1 MQYRSMEEKDC
12 QAVQALFEACFS
24 HPWKQE
30 AILETL
36 HTEGYVSLVAETND
50 KVAGYIGY
58 RSVLDEADIT
68 NVAVCPALR
77 KKGIGH
83 QLLQRLLLKADEAG
97 ITTIY
102 LEVRVSN
109 EAAITLYEHAG
120 FRICGERKNY
130 YAEPEEDALLMKFD
144 KNI

>member
-1 MQYRSMEEKDC
+1 MEEKDC
-12 QAVQALFEACFS
+12 QAVQALFEDCFS

-36 HTEGYVSLVAETND
+36 HTKGYVSLVAETD
-50 KVAGYIGY
+50 GRIAGYIGY

-68 NVAVCPALR
+68 NVAVSPVLR

-83 QLLQRLLLKADEAG
+83 QLLQKLLIKADEAG

-102 LEVRVSN
+102 LEVRVSI

-120 FRICGERKNY
+120 FRVCGERKNY
-130 YAEPEEDALLMKFD
+130 YADRKSVV
-144 KNI
+144 